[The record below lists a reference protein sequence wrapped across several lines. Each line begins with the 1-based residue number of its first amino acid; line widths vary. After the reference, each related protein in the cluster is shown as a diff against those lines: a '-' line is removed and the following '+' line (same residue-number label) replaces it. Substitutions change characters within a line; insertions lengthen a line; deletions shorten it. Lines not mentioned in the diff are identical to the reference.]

1 MMFSQYFL
9 IEAFTRRVKVDTLAR
24 LPVTNIL
31 RLRRN
36 MRARTHD
43 FSYELYHYSNP
54 YFSSVAPPY
63 LFSSNTMIMI
73 VNSVV

>member
-1 MMFSQYFL
+1 MMFSKYSL
-9 IEAFTRRVKVDTLAR
+9 IEAFTRIVKLDTLAR

-63 LFSSNTMIMI
+63 LFSSNSVMMTI
-73 VNSVV
+73 NSVV

>member
-54 YFSSVAPPY
+54 YFSSVAPLY

>member
-1 MMFSQYFL
+1 MLSQYFL
-9 IEAFTRRVKVDTLAR
+9 IEAFARRAKVDTLAR

-36 MRARTHD
+36 MRARPHD
-43 FSYELYHYSNP
+43 FSCELYHYSNL

-63 LFSSNTMIMI
+63 LFSSNSMMMTM
-73 VNSVV
+73 NSVV